1 MPTAA
6 TSNPLMNLLPFVF
19 VVVIFYVM
27 VWMPQR
33 KQMKERKHMLSEL
46 KKGDAVITSGGIH
59 GVVSN
64 VRGNLVDI
72 KVNEETRITF
82 SKDAVTYVKKPQ
94 DLEQENKI
102 ENKVEVVK

>member
-6 TSNPLMNLLPFVF
+6 TSNPLMNLLPIVF
-19 VVVIFYVM
+19 IVVIFYVV

-33 KQMKERKHMLSEL
+33 KQMKERKLMLAEI

-64 VRGNLVDI
+64 VRGTLVDL

-82 SKDAVTYVKKPQ
+82 SKDAITYVKKPQ
-94 DLEQENKI
+94 DIDQ

>member
-6 TSNPLMNLLPFVF
+6 TSNPLMNLLPIIFI
-19 VVVIFYVM
+19 VVIFYVV

-33 KQMKERKHMLSEL
+33 KQMKERKKMLAEI

-59 GVVSN
+59 GIISN
-64 VRGNLVDI
+64 VRGTLVDL

-82 SKDAVTYVKKPQ
+82 SKDAITYVKKPQ
-94 DLEQENKI
+94 DIEQ

>member
-1 MPTAA
+1 MPTAGA
-6 TSNPLMNLLPFVF
+6 PNPLMNLLPIIFI
-19 VVVIFYVM
+19 VVIFYVV

-33 KQMKERKHMLSEL
+33 KQMKERKQMLAEI
-46 KKGDAVITSGGIH
+46 KKGDAVVTNGGIH

-64 VRGNLVDI
+64 VRGTLVDL

-82 SKDAVTYVKKPQ
+82 SKDAITYVKKPQ
-94 DLEQENKI
+94 DIEQ

>member
-1 MPTAA
+1 MPTAGFP
-6 TSNPLMNLLPFVF
+6 NMVMMIIIVL
-19 VVVIFYVM
+19 IFYVV

-33 KQMKERKHMLSEL
+33 KQMKERKQMLAEL

-64 VRGNLVDI
+64 VRGTLVDL
-72 KVNEETRITF
+72 KVNEEVRITF
-82 SKDAVTYVKKPQ
+82 SKDAITYVKKPQ
-94 DLEQENKI
+94 DIEQ

>member
-1 MPTAA
+1 MPTGA
-6 TSNPLMNLLPFVF
+6 TPNPLMNLLPIIFI
-19 VVVIFYVM
+19 VVIFYVV

-33 KQMKERKHMLSEL
+33 KQLKERKKMLSEL
-46 KKGDAVITSGGIH
+46 KKGDAVITSGGMH

-64 VRGNLVDI
+64 VRGNLVDL

-82 SKDAVTYVKKPQ
+82 SKDAITCIKKPQ
-94 DLEQENKI
+94 DIELENKP